1 MLDGPMEP
9 KSCQF
14 QTLCVHHVS
23 HCQPE
28 KWVYETL
35 ESAQMKINMQ
45 IRTAA
50 VCSYVVASL
59 NV

>member
-1 MLDGPMEP
+1 MSPTASQKNE
-9 KSCQF
+9 F
-14 QTLCVHHVS
+14 
-23 HCQPE
+23 
-28 KWVYETL
+28 ETL